1 MVWAELFHCII
12 EFAILLQFSRNYLN
26 LKKHGRYLNFLAV
39 LIASAGLLG
48 INQLGIGSLNTVVSV
63 LLATVLLHFLFDSS
77 IMAEVGI
84 SFFYVAILV
93 FADFITSLSLSA
105 FLNRP
110 VNQIIMNAMSRMI
123 AIVTSRIAL
132 IMILRII
139 STFYQQ
145 KRFYYKHNQID
156 KNTAFLLALPFVSL
170 YTAYLLL
177 YFEQWIPSTFFNGL
191 WLSGI
196 CFGLLLV
203 NLIVF
208 NIYDTKIENS
218 ELKNQLQ
225 LAQKYQNYQ
234 DQAYRKQEQYL
245 FDMEALAHDFK
256 HHLVSIEGM
265 LDRRDDDLKE
275 YLNTLNQSIDSR
287 VSKPAAWSTN
297 RAFNVIVY
305 QKQKECEEYG
315 IELNLCIK
323 YGDLAFLNYSDT
335 CAIFG
340 NALDN
345 AIAACRSITDN
356 QLKKYIKLSI
366 SRHNDLLLIDIENS
380 KNEFEKIIESD
391 EGLKTTKRGE
401 HHGFGFTNLKS
412 AVLRNGGTALYDY
425 SDRIFTLMI
434 TLGIKNSTLKNE
446 HFVNEMS
453 VRQ

>member
-1 MVWAELFHCII
+1 MVWAELVHCII

-26 LKKHGRYLNFLAV
+26 LKKHDQYLNFLAV
-39 LIASAGLLG
+39 LIASVGLLG

-63 LLATVLLHFLFDSS
+63 LLATFLLNFLFDSS
-77 IMAEVGI
+77 IMAKVGI

-93 FADFITSLSLSA
+93 FADFITSLSLSV

-110 VNQIIMNAMSRMI
+110 INEIVMNAMSRMI
-123 AIVTSRIAL
+123 AIMISRIAL

-139 STFYQQ
+139 STFYQR
-145 KRFYYKHNQID
+145 KGFYYKHNQID

-234 DQAYRKQEQYL
+234 DQAYRRQEQYL
-245 FDMEALAHDFK
+245 LEMDALAHDFK
-256 HHLVSIEGM
+256 HHLVSIGGM
-265 LDRRDDDLKE
+265 LDPREEDLKE
-275 YLNTLNQSIDSR
+275 YLNTLNQSIDGR
-287 VSKPAAWSTN
+287 FSKPSAWSTN

-345 AIAACRSITDN
+345 AIAACRCITDN

-366 SRHNDLLLIDIENS
+366 CRHNDLLLIDIENS
-380 KNEFEKIIESD
+380 KNEFEKIIESH

-412 AVLRNGGTALYDY
+412 AVLRNGGTVLYDY

-434 TLGIKNSTLKNE
+434 TLTIKNSTLKNE
-446 HFVNEMS
+446 HSINEMS